1 MMITEMQLLLK
12 SSEKI
17 SKKKIVDTKM
27 EIVVMWITL
36 YY

>member
-1 MMITEMQLLLK
+1 MITEMQLLLK
-12 SSEKI
+12 ISEKI